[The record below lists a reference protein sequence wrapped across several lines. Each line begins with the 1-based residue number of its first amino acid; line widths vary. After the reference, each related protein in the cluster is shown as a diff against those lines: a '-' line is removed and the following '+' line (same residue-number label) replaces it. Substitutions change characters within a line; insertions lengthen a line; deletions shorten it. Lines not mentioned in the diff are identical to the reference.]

1 MSTALLLCTAE
12 ALLLWP
18 QELCWILDARLADIR
33 EAWQAGRLQQA
44 GITRAELERLILALF
59 EDTDMRRSVLGFL
72 KQ

>member
-1 MSTALLLCTAE
+1 MPKAAFVRRILHE
-12 ALLLWP
+12 AAVT

-44 GITRAELERLILALF
+44 GITRQELERLILALF